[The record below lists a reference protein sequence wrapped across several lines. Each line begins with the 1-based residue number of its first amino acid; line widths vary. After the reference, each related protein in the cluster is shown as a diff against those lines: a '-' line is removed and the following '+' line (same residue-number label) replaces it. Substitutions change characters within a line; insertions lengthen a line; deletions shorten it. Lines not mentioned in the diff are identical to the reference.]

1 MLKNSFYKDVAV
13 AIMGIMAVILACR
26 FTLGGMAVF
35 LALSGLVAALMHKPT
50 IVSFCFLMFP
60 LMVIFN
66 QVIIGMN
73 GITLLVSRFAFG
85 AMTIA
90 SLMSGTRA
98 GTHYERLPLGWMA
111 AYVAVACLSSIDGWM
126 PMISYLKILNFA
138 IMIIGICLL
147 AKQVQSDVSCLRLL
161 RAIFMAIAIIMILGS
176 LVTYFIPSIGYS
188 MMVFRAERYGNFV
201 EAEELV
207 KYGTQLLFNGMTC
220 HSQMLSPVTGC
231 LATWVL
237 CDMILIERKIDLLHC
252 AILGCAPILLYM
264 SRSRGGLLMLVC
276 VVIITLFV
284 TVPRAR
290 LPIKVKRHLGMG
302 LAGLAFMLFSA
313 GIYFQI
319 KNDAISRWLRKTDN
333 VASDT
338 RSLRE
343 AFTGSREFL
352 VEMNL
357 RDFELNPLLGKGFQ
371 VVDGLKQAYASGQ
384 ITWFSAS
391 VEKGVTP
398 YVILGETGVIG
409 AIAFLI
415 FLCSFYSQCVKHGY
429 MSLMT
434 NFTCFLV
441 ANLADSTLFSP
452 SGLGGFMWIVS
463 CIGAFSTDCLAKRL
477 HWMRQEE
484 GWRMAGG
491 GWGSAM
497 V

>member
-1 MLKNSFYKDVAV
+1 MFKNSFYNEV
-13 AIMGIMAVILACR
+13 AIAVFGIMTVILACR

-35 LALSGLVAALMHKPT
+35 LALSGLVAALMRRPS

-66 QVIIGMN
+66 QAIIGMN
-73 GITLLVSRFAFG
+73 GITLLVSRFAFC
-85 AMTIA
+85 AMTLA
-90 SLMSGTRA
+90 SLLSGSR
-98 GTHYERLPLGWMA
+98 GGMRYERLPLEWMA

-126 PMISYLKILNFA
+126 PLISYLKIMNFV
-138 IMIIGICLL
+138 IMIIGISLL
-147 AKQVQSDVSCLRLL
+147 AKQVQSDISCLRII
-161 RAIFMAIAIIMILGS
+161 RVIFMAMAIIMILGS

-188 MMVFRAERYGNFV
+188 MMVLRAERYGINL
-201 EAEELV
+201 EANELV
-207 KYGTQLLFNGMTC
+207 QSGAHLLFNGLTC

-237 CDMILIERKIDLLHC
+237 CDMILIERRINLLHC
-252 AILGCAPILLYM
+252 AILGCAPVLLYM

-290 LPIKVKRHLGMG
+290 LPVRVKRHLGMG
-302 LAGLAFMLFSA
+302 LAGLAIMLVSA
-313 GIYFQI
+313 GLYFQI
-319 KNDAISRWLRKTDN
+319 KNDAISRWIRKTDH

-343 AFTGSREFL
+343 AFTGSRELL

-357 RDFELNPLLGKGFQ
+357 RDFKLNPLLGKGFQ
-371 VVDGLKQAYASGQ
+371 VVDGLKQAYAAGQ
-384 ITWFSAS
+384 VTWFSAS

-398 YVILGETGVIG
+398 YVILGETGVLG

-415 FLCSFYSQCVKHGY
+415 FLCSFYYQCVKRGY

-452 SGLGGFMWIVS
+452 SGLGGFMWVVS

-477 HWMRQEE
+477 FLMRQEE
-484 GWRMAGG
+484 GWRMAVGG
-491 GWGSAM
+491 R
-497 V
+497 

>member
-13 AIMGIMAVILACR
+13 AIMGIMAMILACR

-35 LALSGLVAALMHKPT
+35 LALSGLVAALMRKPT

-66 QVIIGMN
+66 RVIIGMN
-73 GITLLVSRFAFG
+73 GITLLVARFAFG

-90 SLMSGTRA
+90 SLLSGTR
-98 GTHYERLPLGWMA
+98 GGMRYERLPLGWMA

-126 PMISYLKILNFA
+126 PLISYLKILNFV
-138 IMIIGICLL
+138 IMIIGICLM
-147 AKQVQSDVSCLRLL
+147 AKQVQSDISCLRLL
-161 RAIFMAIAIIMILGS
+161 RVIFMAIASIMIFGS
-176 LVTYFIPSIGYS
+176 LVSYFIPSVGYS
-188 MMVFRAERYGNFV
+188 MMIFRAETYGRIV
-201 EAEELV
+201 EADELV
-207 KYGTQLLFNGMTC
+207 NYGTHLLFNGMTC
-220 HSQMLSPVTGC
+220 HSQMLAPVTGC

-252 AILGCAPILLYM
+252 AILGCAPVLLYL
-264 SRSRGGLLMLVC
+264 SRSRGGILMLVC
-276 VVIITLFV
+276 VAIITVFV
-284 TVPRAR
+284 TVPKAR
-290 LPIKVKRHLGMG
+290 LPIKVRRHLGMG
-302 LAGLAFMLFSA
+302 LAGLSIMLFFA

-319 KNDAISRWLRKTDN
+319 KNDAISRWIRKTDN
-333 VASDT
+333 ITSDT
-338 RSLRE
+338 RSLKE
-343 AFTGSREFL
+343 AFTESRQFL
-352 VEMNL
+352 VEMNM

-371 VVDGLKQAYASGQ
+371 VVDGLKQAYAAGQ

-398 YVILGETGVIG
+398 YVILGETGVLG

-415 FLCSFYSQCVKHGY
+415 FLCSFYFQCIKHGY

-434 NFTCFLV
+434 NFSCFLV

-477 HWMRQEE
+477 HRMRQQ
-484 GWRMAGG
+484 G
-491 GWGSAM
+491 GWGMVEGGWANAM